1 MCGCGGEEEV
11 EGVECGGGAGGELA
25 VAGGV
30 DGDLEGV
37 CVFFWLVGWLGEL
50 LWWMDGWTYL
60 LRGEYRAVE
69 HR

>member
-11 EGVECGGGAGGELA
+11 EGVEFGGGGGAGRGELA

-37 CVFFWLVGWLGEL
+37 CV
-50 LWWMDGWTYL
+50 Y
-60 LRGEYRAVE
+60 
-69 HR
+69 